1 MVGYV
6 MKDILLIDIIPG
18 RAHRR
23 RPPFLLRALLSV
35 QKDSPTHLIPT
46 LAHTS
51 ASGTAKKKNLL

>member
-1 MVGYV
+1 